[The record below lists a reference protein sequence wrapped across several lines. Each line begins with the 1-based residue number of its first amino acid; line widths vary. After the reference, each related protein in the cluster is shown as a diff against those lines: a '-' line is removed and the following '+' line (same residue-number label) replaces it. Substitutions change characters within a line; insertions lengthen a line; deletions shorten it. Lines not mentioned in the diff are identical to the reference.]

1 MKKLD
6 GSLFFS
12 MTRDYLEKYLPQDY
26 GSKRTIQSYKDGLT
40 IFRRYVC
47 NEKNLSAGKFT
58 FDDCTF
64 DFVLDYRNWLLE
76 SQHRAPGTVN
86 HRLAVIRSY
95 LGYAAARNISLQQI
109 QLSIEEVP
117 FLKVPK
123 QIRPIIEEE
132 DALKAFLDAPPNTRI
147 GVRDTMILSLLFDT
161 AIRADELIHLALRDI
176 NLKSEVPFVF
186 IHGKGNKER
195 AVPITEG
202 TIRLVE
208 AYIREYHNKRKD
220 YDHPFVYTVLH
231 GKTHRMSE
239 RNLERI
245 VKKYADIVRNDFPAL
260 PKSIYPHLLRRTRA
274 TGLYRDGVNIELIAS
289 TLGHASIQ
297 TTKDH
302 YAYPSLKQ
310 KREVLEKG
318 NVGTLST
325 PDEEQQWPDDENEL
339 AKFCGL
345 R

>member
-12 MTRDYLEKYLPQDY
+12 MTRDYLEKYIPQDHD
-26 GSKRTIQSYKDGLT
+26 SEKTIQSYKDGLT

-47 NEKNLSAGKFT
+47 GEKNLSVGKFK

-86 HRLAVIRSY
+86 HRMAVIRSY
-95 LGYAAARNISLQQI
+95 LGYAAARDISLQQI

-117 FLKVPK
+117 FLKLPK
-123 QIRPIIEEE
+123 QIRPIIEEK
-132 DALKAFLDAPPNTRI
+132 DALKAFLDAPPNTHT
-147 GVRDTMILSLLFDT
+147 GVRDTMIISLLFDT
-161 AIRADELIHLALRDI
+161 AIRADELIHLDLRDI
-176 NLKSEVPFVF
+176 NLKSEVPFAF

-195 AVPITEG
+195 AVPMTEG
-202 TIRLVE
+202 TIKLVE
-208 AYIREYHNKRKD
+208 AYIAEYHNKRKD
-220 YDHPFVYTVLH
+220 YDHPFVYTVIH
-231 GKTHRMSE
+231 GETHRMSE

-245 VKKYADIVRNDFPAL
+245 VKKYADIARKDFPNL
-260 PKSIYPHLLRRTRA
+260 PKNVYPHLLRRTRA
-274 TGLYRDGVNIELIAS
+274 SGLYRDGIGIELIAS

-302 YAYPSLKQ
+302 YAYPSLEQ
-310 KREVLEKG
+310 KRDALEKG
-318 NVGTLST
+318 HTGTLSSS
-325 PDEEQQWPDDENEL
+325 DEEQEWPDDEDEL
-339 AKFCGL
+339 ATLCGL

>member
-1 MKKLD
+1 MKKPD

-12 MTRDYLEKYLPQDY
+12 VTRDYLEKYLPQDY
-26 GSKRTIQSYKDGLT
+26 DSVKTIQSYKDGLT
-40 IFRRYVC
+40 VFRRYIC
-47 NEKNLSAGKFT
+47 NEKGISVGKFR

-64 DFVLDYRNWLLE
+64 DFVLDYRNWLLD
-76 SQHRAPGTVN
+76 SQHRAPSTVN

-95 LGYAAARNISLQQI
+95 LSYAAAKDISLQQI
-109 QLSIEEVP
+109 QLNIDEVP

-123 QIRPIIEEE
+123 QIRPIIEEKE
-132 DALKAFLDAPPNTRI
+132 ALKALLDAPPNTRI
-147 GVRDTMILSLLFDT
+147 GVRDTMILSLLFDA
-161 AIRADELIHLALRDI
+161 AIRADELIRMDLRDI

-186 IHGKGNKER
+186 IHGKGNRER

-208 AYIREYHNKRKD
+208 AYISEYHCKRKD
-220 YDHPFVYTVLH
+220 YGHPFVYTIIH
-231 GKTHRMSE
+231 GDTHRMSE

-245 VKKYADIVRNDFPAL
+245 VKKYAEIARKDFPSL
-260 PKSIYPHLLRRTRA
+260 PKSVYPHLLRRCRA
-274 TGLYRDGVNIELIAS
+274 TGLYRDGVDIELIAS

-302 YAYPSLKQ
+302 YAFPSLQQ
-310 KREVLEKG
+310 KREALEKG
-318 NVGTLST
+318 RIGTLTS
-325 PDEEQQWPDDENEL
+325 PDEKQEWPDDEDEL
-339 AKFCGL
+339 AKIFGL

>member
-1 MKKLD
+1 VKKLD

-12 MTRDYLEKYLPQDY
+12 MTRDYLEKYIPQEHS
-26 GSKRTIQSYKDGLT
+26 SKKTIQSYKDGLT

-47 NEKNLSAGKFT
+47 DKKNLSVGKFK
-58 FDDCTF
+58 FNDCTF
-64 DFVLDYRNWLLE
+64 EFVLDYRNWLLD
-76 SQHRAPGTVN
+76 SQRRAPSTAN

-95 LGYAAARNISLQQI
+95 LGYAAARDISLQQI
-109 QLSIEEVP
+109 QLNIEEVP

-123 QIRPIIEEE
+123 QIRPIIEEG
-132 DALKAFLDAPPNTRI
+132 DALKAFLDAPPNTHI

-161 AIRADELIHLALRDI
+161 AIRADELIRLDLRDL

-195 AVPITEG
+195 AVPMTEG

-208 AYIREYHNKRKD
+208 AYIAEYHNNRND
-220 YDHPFVYTVLH
+220 YSHPFVFTVIH
-231 GKTHRMSE
+231 GITHYMSE

-245 VKKYADIVRNDFPAL
+245 VKKYADIARKGFPSL
-260 PKSIYPHLLRRTRA
+260 PDKVYPHLLRRTRA
-274 TGLYRDGVNIELIAS
+274 TGLYRDGVDIELIAS

-302 YAYPSLKQ
+302 YAFPSLIQ
-310 KREVLEKG
+310 KRDALEKG
-318 NVGTLST
+318 QVGTLSS
-325 PDEEQQWPDDENEL
+325 PDDEQEWPDDEQEL
-339 AKFCGL
+339 LKLCGL

>member
-12 MTRDYLEKYLPQDY
+12 MTRDYLEKYVPQDH
-26 GSKRTIQSYKDGLT
+26 GSKKTIQSYKDGLT
-40 IFRRYVC
+40 VFRRYVC
-47 NEKNLSAGKFT
+47 DEKNLSVGKFT

-64 DFVLDYRNWLLE
+64 EFVLDYRNWLLE
-76 SQHRAPGTVN
+76 CQHRAPGTVN

-109 QLSIEEVP
+109 QLNIEEVP
-117 FLKVPK
+117 FLKLPK
-123 QIRPIIEEE
+123 QIRPIIEAE

-161 AIRADELIHLALRDI
+161 AIRADELIQMDRRDV
-176 NLKSEVPFVF
+176 NLISEVPFVF

-195 AVPITEG
+195 AVPMSVG
-202 TIRLVE
+202 TVKLLE
-208 AYIREYHNKRKD
+208 AYIAEYHRKSKD
-220 YDHPFVYTVLH
+220 YDRPFVYTVIH
-231 GKTHRMSE
+231 GETNRMSE

-245 VKKYADIVRNDFPAL
+245 VKKYADIVRSSFPSL
-260 PKSIYPHLLRRTRA
+260 PDKIYPHLLRRTRA
-274 TGLYRDGVNIELIAS
+274 TGLYRDGVGIELIAS

-302 YAYPSLKQ
+302 YAYPSLEQ
-310 KREVLEKG
+310 KREALEKG
-318 NVGTLST
+318 HTGTLSS
-325 PDEEQQWPDDENEL
+325 PDEVQEWPDDEADFAAL
-339 AKFCGL
+339 CGL

>member
-6 GSLFFS
+6 GALFFS
-12 MTRDYLEKYLPQDY
+12 MTRDYLEKYVPQNYD
-26 GSKRTIQSYKDGLT
+26 SRKTVQSYKDGLT
-40 IFRRYVC
+40 VFRRYVRD
-47 NEKNLSAGKFT
+47 EKGLSVKKFT

-64 DFVLDYRNWLLE
+64 EFILDYRNWLLE
-76 SQHRAPGTVN
+76 SQRRAASTVN

-95 LGYAAARNISLQQI
+95 LGYAAARDISLQQV

-123 QIRPIIEEE
+123 QIRPIIEER
-132 DALKAFLDAPPNTRI
+132 DALKALLDAPPNTHT

-161 AIRADELIHLALRDI
+161 AIRADELLHLDLRDI
-176 NLKSEVPFVF
+176 NIKAEVPFVF

-195 AVPITEG
+195 AVPATKE

-208 AYIREYHNKRKD
+208 AYIMEYHNKRVD
-220 YDHPFVYTVLH
+220 YDHPFVYTVIH
-231 GKTHRMSE
+231 GETHRMSE

-245 VKKYADIVRNDFPAL
+245 VKKYADTVRKEFPSL
-260 PKSIYPHLLRRTRA
+260 PERIYPHLLRRTRA
-274 TGLYRDGVNIELIAS
+274 TGLYRDGVDIELIAS

-302 YAYPSLKQ
+302 YAYPSLEQ
-310 KREVLEKG
+310 KRAALEKG
-318 NVGTLST
+318 QIGTLSSS
-325 PDEEQQWPDDENEL
+325 DEEQEWPDDENEL
-339 AKFCGL
+339 AKLCGL

>member
-12 MTRDYLEKYLPQDY
+12 MTRDYLEKYIPQDHD
-26 GSKRTIQSYKDGLT
+26 SEKTIQSYKNGLT
-40 IFRRYVC
+40 VFRRYVC
-47 NEKNLSAGKFT
+47 DEKNLSMGKFT

-64 DFVLDYRNWLLE
+64 EFVLDYRNWLLE
-76 SQHRAPGTVN
+76 SQHRAPSTVN

-95 LGYAAARNISLQQI
+95 LGYAAGRNISLQQI
-109 QLSIEEVP
+109 QLNIEEVP

-123 QIRPIIEEE
+123 QIRPIIDEE
-132 DALKAFLDAPPNTRI
+132 DALKALLDAPPNTYI
-147 GVRDTMILSLLFDT
+147 GVRDTMLLSLLFDT
-161 AIRADELIHLALRDI
+161 AIRADELIHLDLRDI

-195 AVPITEG
+195 AVPMTKK

-208 AYIREYHNKRKD
+208 AYIAEYHSKRKD
-220 YDHPFVYTVLH
+220 YDHPFVYTVIH
-231 GKTHRMSE
+231 GETHRMSE

-245 VKKYADIVRNDFPAL
+245 VKKYADIVRKDFPSL

-274 TGLYRDGVNIELIAS
+274 TGLYRDGVDIELIAS
-289 TLGHASIQ
+289 TLGHASVQ
-297 TTKDH
+297 TTKNH
-302 YAYPSLKQ
+302 YAYPSLEQ
-310 KREVLEKG
+310 KRKALEKG
-318 NVGTLST
+318 QTGTLSS
-325 PDEEQQWPDDENEL
+325 PDDDQEWPDDEDEL
-339 AKFCGL
+339 AKLCGL

>member
-12 MTRDYLEKYLPQDY
+12 MTRDYLEKYIPQDHD
-26 GSKRTIQSYKDGLT
+26 SKKTIQSYKDGLT

-47 NEKNLSAGKFT
+47 DEKNLSVGKFT

-64 DFVLDYRNWLLE
+64 EFVLDYRNWLLE
-76 SQHRAPGTVN
+76 NQHRVPSTVN

-95 LGYAAARNISLQQI
+95 LSYAAARNISLQQI
-109 QLSIEEVP
+109 NLSIEEVP

-123 QIRPIIEEE
+123 QIRQIIEEE
-132 DALKAFLDAPPNTRI
+132 DALKAFLDAPSNTRI

-161 AIRADELIHLALRDI
+161 AIRANELIHLDLRDI

-195 AVPITEG
+195 AVPMTEG
-202 TIRLVE
+202 TIRLVM
-208 AYIREYHNKRKD
+208 AYIAEYHNKRKD
-220 YDHPFVYTVLH
+220 YDYPFVYTVIH
-231 GKTHRMSE
+231 GENHRMSE

-245 VKKYADIVRNDFPAL
+245 VKKYADVVRNDFPSL
-260 PKSIYPHLLRRTRA
+260 PKSVYPHLLRRTRA
-274 TGLYRDGVNIELIAS
+274 TGLYRDGVDIELIAS

-302 YAYPSLKQ
+302 YAYPSLEQ
-310 KREVLEKG
+310 KREAMEKG
-318 NVGTLST
+318 KAGTLSS
-325 PDEEQQWPDDENEL
+325 PDEKQKWPYNEDEL
-339 AKFCGL
+339 ARLCGL

>member
-1 MKKLD
+1 MKKLN

-12 MTRDYLEKYLPQDY
+12 MTRDYLEKYIPQNSD
-26 GSKRTIQSYKDGLT
+26 SEKTIQSYKDGLT
-40 IFRRYVC
+40 IFRRYVRD
-47 NEKNLSAGKFT
+47 EKNLSVGKFT

-64 DFVLDYRNWLLE
+64 EFVLDYRNWLLE
-76 SQHRAPGTVN
+76 SQQRSPSTVN
-86 HRLAVIRSY
+86 HRLAVIKSY

-109 QLSIEEVP
+109 QLNIKEVP

-132 DALKAFLDAPPNTRI
+132 DALKALLDAPPNTRI

-161 AIRADELIHLALRDI
+161 AIRADELIHLDLRDI
-176 NLKSEVPFVF
+176 NLKSEIPFVF

-202 TIRLVE
+202 TIKLVE
-208 AYIREYHNKRKD
+208 AYVMEYHNKRKD
-220 YDHPFVYTVLH
+220 YDHPFVYTVIH
-231 GKTHRMSE
+231 RETNRMSE

-245 VKKYADIVRNDFPAL
+245 VKKYADVARNAFPNL
-260 PKSIYPHLLRRTRA
+260 PKCYPHLLRRTRA
-274 TGLYRDGVNIELIAS
+274 TGLYRDGVDIELIAS

-302 YAYPSLKQ
+302 YAFPSLEQ

-318 NVGTLST
+318 QAGTLSL
-325 PDEEQQWPDDENEL
+325 PDEEQEWPDDDDEL
-339 AKFCGL
+339 AYLCGL

>member
-1 MKKLD
+1 MKKLN

-12 MTRDYLEKYLPQDY
+12 MTRDYLEKYIPQNSD
-26 GSKRTIQSYKDGLT
+26 SEKTIQSYKDGLT
-40 IFRRYVC
+40 IFRRYVRD
-47 NEKNLSAGKFT
+47 EKNLSVGKFT

-64 DFVLDYRNWLLE
+64 EFVLDYRNWLLE
-76 SQHRAPGTVN
+76 SQQRSPSTVN
-86 HRLAVIRSY
+86 HRLAVIKSY

-109 QLSIEEVP
+109 QLNIKEVP

-132 DALKAFLDAPPNTRI
+132 DALKALLDAPPNTRI

-161 AIRADELIHLALRDI
+161 AIRADELIHLDLRDI
-176 NLKSEVPFVF
+176 NLKSEIPFVF

-202 TIRLVE
+202 TIKLVE
-208 AYIREYHNKRKD
+208 AYVMEYHNKRKD
-220 YDHPFVYTVLH
+220 YDHPFVYTVIH
-231 GKTHRMSE
+231 RETNRMSE

-245 VKKYADIVRNDFPAL
+245 VKKYADVARNAFPAL
-260 PKSIYPHLLRRTRA
+260 PKCYPHLLRRTRA
-274 TGLYRDGVNIELIAS
+274 TGLYRDGVDIELIAS

-302 YAYPSLKQ
+302 YAFPSLEQ

-318 NVGTLST
+318 QAGTLSL
-325 PDEEQQWPDDENEL
+325 PDEEQEWPDDDDEL
-339 AKFCGL
+339 AYLCGL

>member
-12 MTRDYLEKYLPQDY
+12 MTRDYLEKYIPQDH
-26 GSKRTIQSYKDGLT
+26 SSEKTIQSYKDGLT
-40 IFRRYVC
+40 VFRRYVC
-47 NEKNLSAGKFT
+47 DEMNLSVGKFT
-58 FDDCTF
+58 FDECTF

-86 HRLAVIRSY
+86 NRLAVIRSY

-109 QLSIEEVP
+109 QLNINEVP

-123 QIRPIIEEE
+123 LIRPIIEEE
-132 DALKAFLDAPPNTRI
+132 DALKALLNAPPNTRI
-147 GVRDTMILSLLFDT
+147 GVRDIMILSLLFDT
-161 AIRADELIHLALRDI
+161 AIRADELINLDLRDI

-186 IHGKGNKER
+186 INGKGNKER
-195 AVPITEG
+195 AVSMIEG

-208 AYIREYHNKRKD
+208 AYITEYHCDRKN
-220 YDHPFVYTVLH
+220 YDHPFVYTVIH
-231 GKTHRMSE
+231 GKTNRMSE

-245 VKKYADIVRNDFPAL
+245 VKKYADIARNDFPSL
-260 PKSIYPHLLRRTRA
+260 PKNVYPHLLRRTRA
-274 TGLYRDGVNIELIAS
+274 TKLYRDGVDIELIAS
-289 TLGHASIQ
+289 VLGHASIQ

-302 YAYPSLKQ
+302 YAFPSLEQ
-310 KREVLEKG
+310 KRKALEKG
-318 NVGTLST
+318 TIGTLSL
-325 PDEEQQWPDDENEL
+325 PDEEQDWPTDEEEL
-339 AKFCGL
+339 AKLCGL

>member
-12 MTRDYLEKYLPQDY
+12 MTRDYLEKYIPQDY
-26 GSKRTIQSYKDGLT
+26 NSAKTIQSYKDGLT
-40 IFRRYVC
+40 VFRRYIC
-47 NEKNLSAGKFT
+47 GEKNLSVGKFT

-64 DFVLDYRNWLLE
+64 EFVLDYRNWLHE
-76 SQHRAPGTVN
+76 IQHRAPSTVN

-95 LGYAAARNISLQQI
+95 LGYAAARNISIQQI
-109 QLSIEEVP
+109 HLSIEEVP

-123 QIRPIIEEE
+123 RIKPIIEDR
-132 DALKAFLDAPPNTRI
+132 DALKALLDSPPNTRI

-161 AIRADELIHLALRDI
+161 AIRSDELIHLELRDI
-176 NLKSEVPFVF
+176 NLKSETPFAF

-195 AVPITEG
+195 AVPMTKG

-208 AYIREYHNKRKD
+208 AYIREYHSERKD
-220 YDHPFVYTVLH
+220 YGYPFVYTVIH
-231 GKTHRMSE
+231 GETHRMSG

-245 VKKYADIVRNDFPAL
+245 VKKYGDIIRNDFPGL
-260 PKSIYPHLLRRTRA
+260 PKNVHPHLLRRTRA
-274 TGLYRDGVNIELIAS
+274 TGLYRDGVGIELIAS

-302 YAYPSLKQ
+302 YAYPSLEQ
-310 KREVLEKG
+310 KREALEKG
-318 NVGTLST
+318 QVGTLSAS
-325 PDEEQQWPDDENEL
+325 DEVQEWPDDEIEF
-339 AKFCGL
+339 AKLCGL

>member
-12 MTRDYLEKYLPQDY
+12 MTRDYLEKYIPQDF
-26 GSKRTIQSYKDGLT
+26 GSEKTIQSYKDGLT
-40 IFRRYVC
+40 VFRRYVC
-47 NEKNLSAGKFT
+47 DEKGLSLGKFK

-64 DFVLDYRNWLLE
+64 EFVLDYRNWLLE
-76 SQHRAPGTVN
+76 RQHRAPSTAN
-86 HRLAVIRSY
+86 HRLAVIKSY
-95 LGYAAARNISLQQI
+95 LGYAAARDISLQQI

-123 QIRPIIEEE
+123 QIRPIIEGE

-161 AIRADELIHLALRDI
+161 AIRAYELIHLDLRDV
-176 NLKSEVPFVF
+176 NLKSEAPFVF
-186 IHGKGNKER
+186 INGKGNKER
-195 AVPITEG
+195 AVPIAEG
-202 TIRLVE
+202 TVRLVE
-208 AYIREYHNKRKD
+208 AYILEYHSKRKD
-220 YDHPFVYTVLH
+220 YDHPFVYTVIH
-231 GKTHRMSE
+231 GITHRMSE

-245 VKKYADIVRNDFPAL
+245 VKKYADKIRNDFPSL
-260 PKSIYPHLLRRTRA
+260 PKNVYPHLLRRTRA
-274 TGLYRDGVNIELIAS
+274 TGLYRDGVGIELIAS

-302 YAYPSLKQ
+302 YAYPSLEQ
-310 KREVLEKG
+310 KREALEKG
-318 NVGTLST
+318 HIGTLST
-325 PDEEQQWPDDENEL
+325 PDEDQEWPDDEDEL
-339 AKFCGL
+339 AKICGL

>member
-26 GSKRTIQSYKDGLT
+26 GSEKTLKSYKDGLT
-40 IFRRYVC
+40 VFRKYIFY
-47 NEKNLSAGKFT
+47 EKKLSLKKFR

-64 DFVLDYRNWLLE
+64 EFVLDYRNWLHE
-76 SQHRAPGTVN
+76 SQHRSPSTVN

-109 QLSIEEVP
+109 HLSIDEVP

-123 QIRPIIEEE
+123 QIRPIIEEK
-132 DALKAFLDAPPNTRI
+132 DALVALLDAPPNTRI

-161 AIRADELIHLALRDI
+161 AIRADEMLHLDLRDI

-186 IHGKGNKER
+186 IHGKGNRER
-195 AVPITEG
+195 AVPITAG

-208 AYIREYHNKRKD
+208 AYVMEYHSKRKD
-220 YDHPFVYTVLH
+220 YDHPFVYTVIH
-231 GKTHRMSE
+231 GRTHRMSE

-245 VKKYADIVRNDFPAL
+245 VKKYADIARNASPEL
-260 PKSIYPHLLRRTRA
+260 PDSIYPHLLRRTRA
-274 TGLYRDGVNIELIAS
+274 TGMYRDGVDIELIAS

-302 YAYPSLKQ
+302 YAYPSLEQ
-310 KREVLEKG
+310 KREALEKG
-318 NVGTLST
+318 HVGTLSV
-325 PDEEQQWPDDENEL
+325 PDEEQGWPDDEDEF
-339 AKFCGL
+339 AKLCGL